1 MSAAAPRSGPALLVV
16 THGRLAEELVQAAR
30 TIVGA
35 VDGLEA
41 LSIDWSE
48 GVDSI
53 QVRLADAIERLD
65 RGAGVVVATDM
76 FGGTPTNLGL
86 ALYERGRIEIVT
98 GVNLPMLI
106 KFAGR
111 LGESGPVETAS
122 RLAREGRAAIQVA
135 SDVLDAE
142 RPGEELPR

>member
-1 MSAAAPRSGPALLVV
+1 MSGERPSAAPALLVV

-30 TIVGA
+30 TIVGT
-35 VDGLEA
+35 VEGLDA
-41 LSIDWSE
+41 LAIDWND
-48 GVDSI
+48 GIDSI
-53 QVRLADAIERLD
+53 QPRLVEAIRRAD

-86 ALYERGRIEIVT
+86 ALYERGRVEIVT

-111 LGESGPVETAS
+111 REALDVVEIAA
-122 RLAREGRAAIQVA
+122 LIAREGRAAIQVA
-135 SDVLDAE
+135 SDVLASE
-142 RPGEELPR
+142 RPREDSPE